1 MKVNLGL
8 GDLVF
13 VVDNGTGYFVPLE
26 LKRRDGSDFGHGPN
40 LGGDQSGRLW
50 RLRHNTGFA
59 A

>member
-1 MKVNLGL
+1 L

-13 VVDNGTGYFVPLE
+13 LVDDGAGYFVPLE
-26 LKRRDGSDFGHGPN
+26 FKRCDGSDFGHGPN
-40 LGGDQSGRLW
+40 LGGEQAGRVW